1 MGNFKIGEK
10 VIALT
15 NPRDPNSQPRVK
27 GQLYEV
33 LDVLYCSKC
42 GEQLINITTIQTHS
56 PTFYCECGQRRIPNH
71 NKYWTYSR
79 FFAKPEELQ
88 SELDRAIEE
97 ENYEEAIT
105 IRDILGEQV
114 KELIEVSPQT

>member
-15 NPRDPNSQPRVK
+15 NPRDERSQPRVK
-27 GQLYEV
+27 GQLYEI
-33 LDVLYCSKC
+33 LDVLFCFSC
-42 GEQLINITTIQTHS
+42 GVQLINITTIQTARPS
-56 PTFYCECGQRRIPNH
+56 VFCECGQHGIPND
-71 NKYWTYSR
+71 NKYWTLSK

-88 SELDRAIEE
+88 SELDRAVEE

-114 KELIEVSPQT
+114 KELIAG